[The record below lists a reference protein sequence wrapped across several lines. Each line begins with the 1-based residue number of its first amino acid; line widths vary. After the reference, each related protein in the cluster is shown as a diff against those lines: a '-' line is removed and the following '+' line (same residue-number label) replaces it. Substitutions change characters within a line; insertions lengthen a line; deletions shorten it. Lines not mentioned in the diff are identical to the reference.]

1 MWRRMNQA
9 GDDSARVHLIPND
22 EIGKSYLDLRVA
34 RTSGILRLGV
44 VGYVNVDGTDVLGIR
59 FDPEATVADLEG
71 ELMRMLDADAE
82 NAVDR
87 DEGIEILP
95 V

>member
-9 GDDSARVHLIPND
+9 GDDSSRLHLIPND
-22 EIGKSYLDLRVA
+22 DIGTSYLDLRVA
-34 RTSGILRLGV
+34 RAPGILQLGI
-44 VGYVNVDGTDVLGIR
+44 VGYVSVDGTDVLGIR
-59 FDPEATVADLEG
+59 FEPEATIADLDG
-71 ELMRMLDADAE
+71 ELMRMLNTDAE

-95 V
+95 D